1 MDVLRL
7 AGVPGV
13 GKSAVAWAVAQRLA
27 SDGVPTGYLDI
38 DQLGMCYPAPSDDP
52 DRWALKE
59 TALAR
64 LAARFRDAGVE
75 RLIVSGVADPTQP
88 PPMNG
93 HPTVSLWLDAGEE
106 TRRKRLAPRR
116 WEREQVAAALAA
128 GTAEATVAHP
138 AWQRLDTERSTIE
151 EIVEA
156 VLDHRAAGAAP
167 AAEEGNRDGH
177 GPGRVIWITGP
188 RCSGASRVGWEV
200 ARTRWSAGER
210 TGFVDVAQLSFAWN
224 VRRMSGVDNAAALH
238 RVFAAVGAQTLIAV
252 APFEVDPAEVRA
264 AFPRADVRFFRLDAD
279 ERTRRDH
286 AVRRAEGADGALLAG
301 DDLLG
306 ASAAEI
312 ERIVGVGESQH
323 ASPLRAGETLIDAS
337 TPSVRQVVDRV
348 IELADGG
355 ALPD

>member
-38 DQLGMCYPAPSDDP
+38 DQLGMCYPAPPDDP

-59 TALAR
+59 TALVR

-93 HPTVSLWLDAGEE
+93 HPTVSLWLDADEE
-106 TRRKRLAPRR
+106 TRRERLAPRR
-116 WEREQVAAALAA
+116 WERDQVDAALAA
-128 GTAEATVAHP
+128 GTLEARTAHP
-138 AWQRLDTERSTIE
+138 GWERFDTERSTIE
-151 EIVEA
+151 EIVES
-156 VLDHRAAGAAP
+156 VIDHRAVGAQTTVETVFP
-167 AAEEGNRDGH
+167 DRH
-177 GPGRVIWITGP
+177 VTGRVIWVTGP

-200 ARTRWSAGER
+200 ARARWGAGER

-224 VRRMSGVDNAAALH
+224 VRRLSGVDNAAALH
-238 RVFAAVGAQTLIAV
+238 RVFAAVDAQTLIAV

-286 AVRRAEGADGALLAG
+286 AVRRSAGADGALLAG

-312 ERIVGVGESQH
+312 ERIVAIGEGQR
-323 ASPLRAGETLIDAS
+323 AFPLRAGETLIDAPTS
-337 TPSVRQVVDRV
+337 SVRQAVDRV
-348 IELADGG
+348 IESAGG
-355 ALPD
+355 ASLPE